1 MSDHRLCL
9 HLVSDLAG
17 LLVEVWP
24 VVFKFPKAV
33 LGHLCSCGGFFV
45 CLFLFF
51 LFFLLFLVL
60 SYFLE
65 AEVSKPHDFRNFLGL
80 FSLLSLSRLRS
91 VGGLWGEEKG
101 NNH

>member
-65 AEVSKPHDFRNFLGL
+65 AEVSKPHDSVTFWVCFLCCRCPGY
-80 FSLLSLSRLRS
+80 
-91 VGGLWGEEKG
+91 GLWEVCGERRTG

>member
-1 MSDHRLCL
+1 MF
-9 HLVSDLAG
+9 VSSL
-17 LLVEVWP
+17 
-24 VVFKFPKAV
+24 
-33 LGHLCSCGGFFV
+33 S
-45 CLFLFF
+45 F

-91 VGGLWGEEKG
+91 VGGLWGEENGKQSLGEWVVLTQG
-101 NNH
+101 NGIGPLGLEAQREVRALGGVLGEGK